1 MSTTTLANLLKATS
15 LPAGFEA
22 LEPFVTYWVR
32 ETNDQRREAR
42 STAQME
48 DIQAFYDTVVPMAEQ
63 GITYLENFELG
74 KMPPD
79 AERLFKLLLAM
90 NHAAIAVEMHGA
102 PRAFDSTWPSAVRIT
117 QGPWPHGGRI

>member
-1 MSTTTLANLLKATS
+1 MSAVTDKATS

-22 LEPFVTYWVR
+22 LEAFVPYWVH
-32 ETNDQRREAR
+32 ETNDKRREAR

-63 GITYLENFELG
+63 GIAYLEQYELG
-74 KMPPD
+74 KMPAD

>member
-1 MSTTTLANLLKATS
+1 MNTRKTADPS

-22 LEPFVTYWVR
+22 LEPFVAYWVHD
-32 ETNDQRREAR
+32 TNDARRAAR

-48 DIQAFYDTVVPMAEQ
+48 DIQAFYDAIVPRAEE
-63 GITYLENFELG
+63 GIAHLEQFALDS
-74 KMPPD
+74 MPAD

-90 NHAAIAVEMHGA
+90 NHAAIAVEMHGQ

>member
-1 MSTTTLANLLKATS
+1 MTQATA

-22 LEPFVTYWVR
+22 LERFVPYWVH
-32 ETNDQRREAR
+32 ETNDLRRAAR

-48 DIQAFYDTVVPMAEQ
+48 DIQDFYDHIVPRAED
-63 GITYLENFELG
+63 GIAHLEAFELG

-102 PRAFDSTWPSAVRIT
+102 PRAFDSTWPSAVRIS

>member
-1 MSTTTLANLLKATS
+1 MTQATA
-15 LPAGFEA
+15 LPAGFET
-22 LEPFVTYWVR
+22 LERFVPYWVH
-32 ETNDQRREAR
+32 ETNDLRREAR
-42 STAQME
+42 STAKME
-48 DIQAFYDTVVPMAEQ
+48 DIQVFYDAIVPRAED
-63 GITYLENFELG
+63 GIAYLEAFELN

-102 PRAFDSTWPSAVRIT
+102 PRAFDSTWPSAVRIS